1 MRLVLALAL
10 AAMSLAGCQTMTRGS
25 VTSPPDAAAAQAAQL
40 VRADALGLATGDCA
54 AATLVLTGRVAL
66 SNGKQGG
73 SGQLEWTQ
81 GAGSLHLLLSAPIT
95 RQQWILDVDAAGA
108 TLQGVP
114 SGPLHGSDAAG
125 LLRDATGWDVPVA
138 ALGCWMRAVAADPAR
153 FGVAEIAYGA
163 DLLPMRIAQQGW
175 VIDYRDWKRDPF
187 SGLPMPTRINAQRG
201 DSRIRLIVDRWGL
214 E

>member
-10 AAMSLAGCQTMTRGS
+10 AALSLAGCQTMTRGS
-25 VTSPPDAAAAQAAQL
+25 TTSPPDAAAAQAAQL
-40 VRADALGLATGDCA
+40 ARADALGLVTGDCA
-54 AATLVLTGRVAL
+54 ASTLVLTGRVAL

-108 TLQGVP
+108 TLQGV
-114 SGPLHGSDAAG
+114 SNGPLHGSDAAG
-125 LLRDATGWDVPVA
+125 LLRDATGCDVPVA
-138 ALGCWMRAVAADPAR
+138 ALGCWMRAVAAAPAR
-153 FGVAEIAYGA
+153 FGAAEIAYGA